1 MIAHLE
7 VTGGAL
13 RIYHDTNASD
23 RDPFDFFVDVVGHE
37 RLAILKGLTA
47 AQRLPAGALH
57 AVRAE
62 LRRVGF
68 TEMMW
73 TRYSADGRNLRDVR
87 VNI

>member
-23 RDPFDFFVDVVGHE
+23 VGHE